1 MPSRKIALKAHL
13 VELNKIYPVTFA
25 RMCSVKKVLK
35 TRKNSPR
42 KHLFFSKA
50 NQNANDSFS
59 EL

>member
-42 KHLFFSKA
+42 KHLFFESQPKCKY
-50 NQNANDSFS
+50 SFS